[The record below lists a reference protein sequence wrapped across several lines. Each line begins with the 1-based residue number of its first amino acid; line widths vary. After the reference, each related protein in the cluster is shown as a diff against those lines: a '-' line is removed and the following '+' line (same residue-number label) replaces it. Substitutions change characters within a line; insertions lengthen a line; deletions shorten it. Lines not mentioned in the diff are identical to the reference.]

1 MAIQKEIWLSTI
13 KEKLFAGVDFV
24 RFSESHDAFVDNKTV
39 HIPQAGALPD
49 VSKNRS
55 VFPATIS
62 QRTDTDNTYDLSEF
76 TTDPILMRDI
86 EELQV
91 NYNKRQSI
99 LNHHIRTLNNRLALE
114 ALYNWA
120 GTGLTSASGQIILTT
135 GTGTSTIAPP
145 GGTSAVKGVLLAD
158 IANAAAKLDE
168 DDVPMENRYM
178 VMPSKVYWNF
188 VEVNKAQLLNLDYNK
203 SLTNQDIATG
213 IVAKVYGFNII
224 PRSYTI
230 VYADAA
236 TPTRKA
242 VGAAT
247 ATTDCWG
254 IVGWQQDCVAK
265 ALGDIKIYVNEDQA
279 AYYGSIFSAAVMFGC
294 VQGRSDG
301 KGIVTLVQDI

>member
-1 MAIQKEIWLSTI
+1 MAVQKEIWVNDI

-24 RFSESHDAFVDNKTV
+24 KNSQSHDEFVDNKTV
-39 HIPQAGALPD
+39 HIPQAGTIPA
-49 VSKNRS
+49 VAKNRA

-62 QRTDTDNTYDLSEF
+62 QRTDTDNSYDLAEF
-76 TTDPILMRDI
+76 TTDPILIRDI
-86 EELQV
+86 EEMQV
-91 NYNKRQSI
+91 SYNKRQSV
-99 LNHHIRTLNNRLALE
+99 LSHHIRTMNDRLGLE
-114 ALYNWA
+114 ALYTWA
-120 GTGLTSASGQIILTT
+120 GATLYTASGQIVLTT

-145 GGTSAVKGVLLAD
+145 GGTSATKGVLLVD

-168 DDVPMENRYM
+168 DEVPSTGRFL

-203 SLTNQDIATG
+203 NLSNEDISTG
-213 IVAKVYGFNII
+213 IVAKVYNFNII
-224 PRSYTI
+224 PRSYTA

-236 TPTRKA
+236 TPTLKA

-265 ALGDIKIYVNEDQA
+265 ALGDIKMYVNEDQA
-279 AYYGSIFSAAVMFGC
+279 PYYGSIMSAMVMFAC
-294 VQGRSDG
+294 AKTRSDG
-301 KGIVTLVQDI
+301 KGIVTIVQDI